1 MIPANSPDIV
11 RGNASIIATI
21 SRPDRAYPSIE
32 IKHRSEHGLHSVL
45 PKTNLLELIC
55 IAHHLVIN
63 KKVCSSIS
71 IP

>member
-1 MIPANSPDIV
+1 MIFIGNVIPDIVPDIV

-45 PKTNLLELIC
+45 SETNWLEFIC
-55 IAHHLVIN
+55 IARLLLP
-63 KKVCSSIS
+63 S
-71 IP
+71 